1 MDLSVAVAMRGA
13 DDGEVGASVVRRR
26 GQRRVIPGGRLRR
39 ARAGESLQI
48 RPPPPAPGSKHRGG
62 HLRQQRHLPGPRRVP
77 PSIGRSHQPP
87 PPQRVTFSA
96 LPYVILGLCPGGGP
110 NAIYQSA
117 GEVSP
122 IFFWHDI
129 GHKGG
134 QRQRQRHLS
143 ISQGITIESQWSFQR
158 GRGGVA
164 VGSAPSYTFHQGG
177 QWEPVNVI
185 LLQRHLLEPAPS
197 FPLSLCLGSGKNVP
211 NLIYSK
217 S

>member
-96 LPYVILGLCPGGGP
+96 LPYVILGLCPGWGGP
-110 NAIYQSA
+110 TPSINQRGKFLLFISGKILGIRGVNTNAIYQSA

-122 IFFWHDI
+122 IYFRHDI

-134 QRQRQRHLS
+134 QYQRHLS
-143 ISQGITIESQWSFQR
+143 ISGGSF
-158 GRGGVA
+158 
-164 VGSAPSYTFHQGG
+164 SYFF
-177 QWEPVNVI
+177 
-185 LLQRHLLEPAPS
+185 LA
-197 FPLSLCLGSGKNVP
+197 
-211 NLIYSK
+211 
-217 S
+217 